1 MERDPHYKQDI
12 LDAIVRIQ
20 KITRGMRYDS
30 FRNNDVVSRAVLYD
44 LIIIGEAAKRLSSLF
59 KKRYIEVPWKNIAGF
74 RDKAVHDYS
83 TMNVAVVWDTITGDL
98 PFLYS
103 ELTKNDEPQGSPR
116 KRVSG
121 QRRRT

>member
-1 MERDPHYKQDI
+1 
-12 LDAIVRIQ
+12 
-20 KITRGMRYDS
+20 MRYDS